1 MKKWLTALA
10 LALLLVSP
18 ANASPRGIEVQNLE
32 TLKERLQ
39 ERLEERITT
48 REEHREELDD
58 WRATLSAR
66 LKQIRDER
74 KLRLAAHLTERFN
87 QINQKYTEHVA
98 RLLNRMRAILAKLET
113 RVEEAGGD
121 AETEAAIAAAYS
133 AIAEAETANETQAA
147 KEYELGFD
155 DEAGLRSAAA
165 TAKQLLKDDLGEL
178 RDKVHQARKA
188 VVEAIRTE

>member
-147 KEYELGFD
+147 KEYELVFD

-188 VVEAIRTE
+188 VVEAIRTA

>member
-58 WRATLSAR
+58 WRGAPSPPP
-66 LKQIRDER
+66 
-74 KLRLAAHLTERFN
+74 
-87 QINQKYTEHVA
+87 QKNSDQKKTKISNA
-98 RLLNRMRAILAKLET
+98 PNPAL
-113 RVEEAGGD
+113 
-121 AETEAAIAAAYS
+121 
-133 AIAEAETANETQAA
+133 
-147 KEYELGFD
+147 
-155 DEAGLRSAAA
+155 
-165 TAKQLLKDDLGEL
+165 
-178 RDKVHQARKA
+178 
-188 VVEAIRTE
+188 

>member
-66 LKQIRDER
+66 LKQ
-74 KLRLAAHLTERFN
+74 RLAAHLTERFN

-147 KEYELGFD
+147 KEYELVFD

-188 VVEAIRTE
+188 VVEAIRTA